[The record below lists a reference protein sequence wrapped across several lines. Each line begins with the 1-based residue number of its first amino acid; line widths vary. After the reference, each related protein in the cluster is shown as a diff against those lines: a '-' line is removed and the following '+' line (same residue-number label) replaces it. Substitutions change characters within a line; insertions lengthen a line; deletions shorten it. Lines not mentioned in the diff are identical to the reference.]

1 MVYSQSLDSNQ
12 RSKRSPARRK
22 GPKVRPPYK
31 GLTGQCQLHPFY
43 FDFYL
48 GGWDDWIVDPTGLS
62 LNLCFG
68 YCPLHMD
75 DNMNTTNNA
84 IIQQVNILVSIHQH
98 FTHGFF
104 SKSVLHSFS
113 VLTVWLCNFFA
124 QEYCAKAACKMLIKL
139 TQETSLEN

>member
-84 IIQQVNILVSIHQH
+84 IIQQVIILE
-98 FTHGFF
+98 TT
-104 SKSVLHSFS
+104 LA
-113 VLTVWLCNFFA
+113 LCCS
-124 QEYCAKAACKMLIKL
+124 EH
-139 TQETSLEN
+139 